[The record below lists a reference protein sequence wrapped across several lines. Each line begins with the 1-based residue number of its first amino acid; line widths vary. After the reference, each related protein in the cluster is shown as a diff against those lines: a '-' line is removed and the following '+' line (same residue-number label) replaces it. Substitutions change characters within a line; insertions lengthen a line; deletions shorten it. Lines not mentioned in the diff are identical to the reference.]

1 MSRKTY
7 RKVITSPELIE
18 QINPKN
24 KMLMKRFLK
33 HKNVVFL
40 NKKFDFTR

>member
-1 MSRKTY
+1 MSKGRKTF

-24 KMLMKRFLK
+24 VKLMNRFLK
-33 HKNVVFL
+33 TSPQSDL
-40 NKKFDFTR
+40 LILL